1 MIGQRIGAKRNVD
14 GGEVRVVKV
23 GYGRPLY
30 THLSQIPWSARSVVC
45 HSAERCVAITRQH
58 QSLDNNVKAELE
70 NLWSLA
76 PGNAKTVPG
85 SVSMAWEP
93 NLSLRT
99 HILHLAP

>member
-1 MIGQRIGAKRNVD
+1 MIGQRIKQTKCRW
-14 GGEVRVVKV
+14 GEVRVVKV

-58 QSLDNNVKAELE
+58 QTLDNNVQAELE
-70 NLWSLA
+70 NLWGLA

-85 SVSMAWEP
+85 SVSMAP
-93 NLSLRT
+93 GNRIYLYVPTSP
-99 HILHLAP
+99 I